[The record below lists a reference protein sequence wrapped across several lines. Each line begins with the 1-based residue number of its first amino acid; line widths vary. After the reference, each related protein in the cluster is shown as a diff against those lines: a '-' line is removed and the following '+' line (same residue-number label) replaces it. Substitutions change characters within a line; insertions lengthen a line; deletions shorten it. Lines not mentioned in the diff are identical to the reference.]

1 MGLLKWPA
9 AAAAAWGRVAG
20 GAVVGCVLATLGG
33 VTISRT
39 FPAPTFIIQRV
50 LIIIN
55 YELTPETNVAQSVQV
70 SERDIPIVKGYTDDP
85 HT

>member
-1 MGLLKWPA
+1 
-9 AAAAAWGRVAG
+9 
-20 GAVVGCVLATLGG
+20 LGG